1 MLQDAA
7 RWGQALNKTVK
18 EFTQAVEKQLD
29 GSAARGFPA
38 PPGGDLDAIITAGQE
53 AKAQLVEANG
63 KIYDIESQVL
73 FDEEAL
79 RQKVKVTL
87 ARLAMELYRVEI
99 MDALELEQARIDQ
112 AVQEQR
118 ADVER
123 WLAEIESRQV
133 HIIRDRA
140 LVEQS
145 LLVLQKELVATQEAT
160 IPLQRTLVEE
170 EYQTA
175 LKRLEIINS
184 IYQVLAAEQL
194 VLVAERQKA
203 ASLQQ
208 VLAAHRIIAALK
220 EEMVPYYL
228 MEADAEQQLA
238 VAVTQEAQAK
248 KQLELLGYERLRLRW
263 SQEDADHLTRAAELD
278 YEVVKAERERAEAA
292 LRLAREQAQITIA
305 NYRNQVQANIIQLRK
320 ALEEEKIYLNL
331 SSHLTR
337 QHNNIIAEEMVLTDE
352 LKNLSAELAT
362 FLTNITVRAGDED
375 FTIRQE
381 AGKAWLSINSSDTNS
396 KRIIGG

>member
-1 MLQDAA
+1 MQDAA

-38 PPGGDLDAIITAGQE
+38 PPGGDLDAIIAAGQE
-53 AKAQLVEANG
+53 VKAQLVEANG
-63 KIYDIESQVL
+63 KIYDVENQVL
-73 FDEEAL
+73 FEEEAL

-99 MDALELEQARIDQ
+99 MDALELEQAKIDQ

-118 ADVER
+118 ADVEKI
-123 WLAEIESRQV
+123 LAEIESRQV

-140 LVEQS
+140 LTEQS
-145 LLVLQKELVATQEAT
+145 LLVLQKELVATQELT

-194 VLVAERQKA
+194 VLVSERQKA

-208 VLAAHRIIAALK
+208 VLAAHKIIAALK
-220 EEMVPYYL
+220 EEMVPFYM

-248 KQLELLGYERLRLRW
+248 KQLELLGYERLRLKW
-263 SQEDADHLTRAAELD
+263 SQEDADHLVRAAEMD
-278 YEVVKAERERAEAA
+278 YEVVKAERERTEAA
-292 LRLAREQAQITIA
+292 LRLAREQAQVTMA
-305 NYRNQVQANIIQLRK
+305 NYRNQIQANIISLRK
-320 ALEEEKIYLNL
+320 ALEEEKISLNL
-331 SSHLTR
+331 STHLTR
-337 QHNNIIAEEMVLTDE
+337 QHNNMIAEEMVLTDE
-352 LKNLSAELAT
+352 LKNLSAELAA
-362 FLTNITVRAGDED
+362 FLLNISARAGDD
-375 FTIRQE
+375 SFTTTAE
-381 AGKAWLSINSSDTNS
+381 AGQFCLSIDSSETNS
-396 KRIIGG
+396 KKIIGG